1 MSSKGLQMK
10 LMNVRGFRVVAICLA
25 ISFGGIVSGFIGTQT
40 VLAVT
45 KSRFEKLE
53 LFNKVLY
60 LIESHYYRE
69 VDTDKLIQ
77 GAIRGMMDTLDPH
90 TTFLDEELFA
100 RMQEDTSGEFGG
112 LGLEVTQKD
121 GIIIVITPVEDSPAF
136 KAGIRPA
143 DKIVEINHDSVI
155 GMGLNKAVD
164 MMKGKAGTSINLGV
178 VREGQQGV
186 IYFDVTRQMIKK
198 NAVKAAI
205 VRDEFIHIRLTQFMK
220 DVGDQI
226 AGKLVELEKEIH
238 KKKGELKG
246 IVLDLRS
253 NPGGLLD
260 EAVSVSSIF
269 LKNGV
274 VVSTE
279 GRDKN
284 QKDIRYVKKTGH
296 KELTVPLV
304 VLVNGSSASASEI
317 VAGALQ
323 DQQRAIIM
331 GVQTFGKGSV
341 QTISKIDD
349 KTGVKLTI
357 AQYMTPKGRKIQ
369 AIGIKPDVIIE
380 EVEGDWVNGHISP
393 SSIIREKDL
402 RNHLTATIETE
413 EEKQMRLEE
422 EKEDRAARIASY
434 QQKLADSKKK
444 NAVMA
449 DEDPNKD
456 YLVHQAINYINSFDV
471 FKKLKDL

>member
-1 MSSKGLQMK
+1 MK
-10 LMNVRGFRVVAICLA
+10 LLATRGFKVVLITLA
-25 ISFGGIVSGFIGTQT
+25 ITFGGIVSGFIGTKT

-53 LFNKVLY
+53 LFNKVLF
-60 LIESHYYRE
+60 LVESHYYRE

-121 GIIIVITPVEDSPAF
+121 GLIIVITPVEDSPAF
-136 KAGIRPA
+136 KAGIKPA
-143 DKIVEINHDSVI
+143 DKIVEINHESVI
-155 GMGLNKAVD
+155 GLGLNKAVE
-164 MMKGKAGTSINLGV
+164 MMKGKAGSAINLGV
-178 VREGQQGV
+178 AREGQQG
-186 IYFDVTRQMIKK
+186 ILYFDITRQIIKK
-198 NAVKAAI
+198 SAVKAAV
-205 VRDEFIHIRLTQFMK
+205 VRDEYIYIRLTQFMK
-220 DVGDQI
+220 DVGEQVAAKI
-226 AGKLVELEKEIH
+226 VESKKLISKN
-238 KKKGELKG
+238 KGELKG

-260 EAVSVSSIF
+260 EAVNISSIF

-279 GRDKN
+279 GRNKKE
-284 QKDIRYVKKTGH
+284 KDIRYVKKTGH
-296 KELTVPLV
+296 KELTVPMV
-304 VLVNGSSASASEI
+304 VLVDGASASASEI

-357 AQYMTPKGRKIQ
+357 AQYMTPQGRKIQ
-369 AIGIKPDVIIE
+369 AIGIKPDVVIE
-380 EVEGDWVNGHISP
+380 EVEGDWVSGHISP

-413 EEKQMRLEE
+413 EEKSIRIEA
-422 EKEDRAARIASY
+422 EKNDRAARIAAY
-434 QQKLADSKKK
+434 QQRLADSKDK
-444 NAVMA
+444 NRVLKQ
-449 DEDPNKD
+449 DDPSKD
-456 YLVHQAINYINSFDV
+456 YLVHQAINYINSFEV
-471 FKKLKDL
+471 FRKLKGP

>member
-1 MSSKGLQMK
+1 MNTYKTRGLK
-10 LMNVRGFRVVAICLA
+10 VVAIALT
-25 ISFGGIVSGFIGTQT
+25 ISLGGILSGFIGTQT

-53 LFNKVLY
+53 LFNKVLF
-60 LIESHYYRE
+60 LVESHYYRE

-90 TTFLDEELFA
+90 TTFLDEDLFT

-136 KAGIRPA
+136 KAGLKPA

-155 GMGLNKAVD
+155 GMGLSKAVD

-178 VREGQQGV
+178 AREGQQG
-186 IYFDVTRQMIKK
+186 ILYFDVTRQIIKK
-198 NAVKAAI
+198 SAVKAAI
-205 VRDEFIHIRLTQFMK
+205 VRDHYIYVRLTQFMK

-226 AGKLVELEKEIH
+226 ADKIIALKKEMH
-238 KKKGELKG
+238 KKNGELKG
-246 IVLDLRS
+246 VVLDLRS

-260 EAVSVSSIF
+260 EAVNVSSIF
-269 LKNGV
+269 LKNGI

-279 GRDKN
+279 GRNKKE
-284 QKDIRYVKKTGH
+284 KDIRYVKKTGH
-296 KELTVPLV
+296 KELSVPMV
-304 VLVNGSSASASEI
+304 VLVDGASASASEI

-380 EVEGDWVNGHISP
+380 EVEGDWVNGHVSP

-413 EEKQMRLEE
+413 EEKVVRLEA
-422 EKEDRAARIASY
+422 EKEDRAARISAY
-434 QQKLADSKKK
+434 QQRQAESKDK
-444 NAVMA
+444 NSMLRQ
-449 DEDPNKD
+449 DDPGRD
-456 YLVHQAINYINSFDV
+456 YLVHQAINYINSFEV